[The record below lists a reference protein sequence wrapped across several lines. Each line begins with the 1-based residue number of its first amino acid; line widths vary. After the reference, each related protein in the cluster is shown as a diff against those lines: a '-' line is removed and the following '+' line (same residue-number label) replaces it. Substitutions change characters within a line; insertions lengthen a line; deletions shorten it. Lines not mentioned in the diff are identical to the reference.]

1 MEGLKM
7 AQGESAVG
15 MEVRVQTASSV
26 LSDANKLNNSLSHP
40 HWWGVQGVSQLQ
52 HTAIGVFLVG
62 FTVTAT
68 VSNILVVSTC
78 LGWVQG
84 PERDIYIYRCY
95 DFLVSWLM
103 LHYYQFLLQL
113 HYLQFYGWGKC
124 QFICQIL
131 FMLLLSSVKVRVHS
145 EVLILMMILF
155 IWSHNFF

>member
-78 LGWVQG
+78 LGWVQD
-84 PERDIYIYRCY
+84 PEIYIYTQ
-95 DFLVSWLM
+95 M
-103 LHYYQFLLQL
+103 LWFPCVLTYVA
-113 HYLQFYGWGKC
+113 
-124 QFICQIL
+124 
-131 FMLLLSSVKVRVHS
+131 LLSISFFTS
-145 EVLILMMILF
+145 TPLPPVLWLGEMSIHLPDSFHVTFVIGK
-155 IWSHNFF
+155 SACT

>member
-78 LGWVQG
+78 LG
-84 PERDIYIYRCY
+84 
-95 DFLVSWLM
+95 
-103 LHYYQFLLQL
+103 
-113 HYLQFYGWGKC
+113 
-124 QFICQIL
+124 
-131 FMLLLSSVKVRVHS
+131 
-145 EVLILMMILF
+145 
-155 IWSHNFF
+155 